1 MRCSLFWVVNA
12 SLIGIYLPT
21 FRDSLSVP
29 SSKVKQS
36 KKIFLDCLTFEHGT
50 DGLSRNVSK
59 YQSALCNI
67 PEDRRSE
74 PRVLIEQGAWWSP
87 NCFGRFGK
95 ETSLL
100 SLPGIERRSLE
111 RQSHSP
117 VSTPI
122 TVPRRVCCDGLHCV
136 RPMKFRGTSY
146 CHSPCAVVVLRCH

>member
-1 MRCSLFWVVNA
+1 MYYIQHNFSISTATIR
-12 SLIGIYLPT
+12 T
-21 FRDSLSVP
+21 EH
-29 SSKVKQS
+29 KQYFS
-36 KKIFLDCLTFEHGT
+36 NEDGA

-74 PRVLIEQGAWWSP
+74 PRVLIEQGAGWSP